1 MTCMSDS
8 EHTALLGK
16 NKELPIQCVRHWLE
30 NDVLYMGGGRK
41 RVAVKFWIF
50 SVALL
55 AASQG
60 VFAQP
65 AINPGSGFQIQQ
77 IPPAPVLQKAIPE
90 IRIEQKG
97 APAIPGADGLRFPV
111 RSLRVTGQTLYTEA
125 ELIAI
130 TGFVPGGDLTL
141 ADLRGMASK
150 IANHYHRNGYFVAQ
164 AYLPA
169 QDIKD
174 GSVTVNVLEG
184 RYGNVTL
191 RNQTNLSD
199 GVANGLLRGLNSGDT
214 IAIGP
219 LEERLLLLSD
229 LPGVNVRSSLVPGAA
244 VGTSDLLVD
253 VTPGQRVT
261 GNVEADNGGSR
272 YTGEYRI
279 GGTVNINNP
288 FGLGDQASFRG
299 LTSGHG
305 LTYGR
310 ASYEAQFGKARIGV
324 AYAALEYH
332 LGKEFAPLQA
342 HGTAQIASI
351 YANYPFIRSRNT
363 NLYGLVGFDV
373 RDYEDKIDSTVPQ
386 TVTNKTA
393 NVLMLGLYGNHRDGL
408 GAGGVSTFSL
418 TWSAGDLDI
427 RTPAALATDAATAQ
441 TNGNYGKIAFSAAR
455 LQNVSDNFSLYG
467 AINGQFASKNLDIA
481 EKMGLGGPYAVR
493 AYPVGEGYGDEGFV
507 VNLEARLRLAKF
519 SQSVPGEVHL
529 VGFVDAG
536 RVTLNKN
543 PWPAVTGP
551 NHRSLSGAGIGL
563 TWAEFNN
570 FSLSAYYAFKLSNSD
585 ATSAPDK
592 NGRLWI
598 RGVKYF

>member
-1 MTCMSDS
+1 
-8 EHTALLGK
+8 
-16 NKELPIQCVRHWLE
+16 
-30 NDVLYMGGGRK
+30 
-41 RVAVKFWIF
+41 VKFWIF

-467 AINGQFASKNLDIA
+467 AINGQFASKNLDIS

-536 RVTLNKN
+536 SVTLNKN